1 MSLPRSITDNPDD
14 AYYIIN
20 SDDKCVH
27 ITGAQDANG
36 ARLTLWDRVDAP
48 NVQWRIRPTEEP
60 EYYNVVSV
68 ATSRAIHN
76 QGATSDNG
84 APCTTWEVVAADNLK
99 IRFDEA
105 GGHHP
110 GYYYLVFKDSG
121 KCVHNSN
128 DLTTNDNPITQWD
141 RLDQKNLM
149 WRLERVGGEASPA
162 VAEAKPDVVVTHVQY
177 KGEVK
182 RVQSDEYVEITNR
195 GTGAADISGWSLDA
209 DDADQS
215 FKFPQGTTLAPRQSV
230 RVYTNQL
237 HPDSGGFTF
246 GIKRAIWNDA
256 GDVARLSDAT
266 GNLVSS
272 LGYGAKT

>member
-1 MSLPRSITDNPDD
+1 MSLPRSITDNLDD

-20 SDDKCVH
+20 RDDKCVH
-27 ITGAQDANG
+27 LHAAQDANG
-36 ARLTLWDRVDAP
+36 ASLTLWDRVDAP

-60 EYYNVVSV
+60 GYYNVVSV

-76 QGATSDNG
+76 HGASRANG

-105 GGHHP
+105 GSHHP

-121 KCVHNSN
+121 KCVHNSG
-128 DLTTNDNPITQWD
+128 DLTTNGNPITQWD
-141 RLDQKNLM
+141 KIDQKNVM
-149 WRLERVGGEASPA
+149 WRLERVGGEEKPD
-162 VAEAKPDVVVTHVQY
+162 VAAAKPDVVVAHVQY

-209 DDADQS
+209 DDARQS
-215 FKFPQGTTLAPRQSV
+215 FKFPAGTSLAPGQSV
-230 RVYTNQL
+230 RVYTNQV
-237 HPDSGGFTF
+237 HSDSGGFTF

-256 GDVARLSDAT
+256 GDVARLSDAA

-272 LGYGAKT
+272 LGYGAKA